1 MHQGPLWLS
10 VRFFHRH
17 EHFNIF
23 VASSLPFP
31 PPSESI
37 ITLSHAAITP
47 RTAPSIS
54 SESNVSEEDDIR
66 LLLRVLA
73 DRRGYLDAWL
83 IAQGL
88 KDDLVISRG
97 F

>member
-1 MHQGPLWLS
+1 M
-10 VRFFHRH
+10 
-17 EHFNIF
+17 
-23 VASSLPFP
+23 
-31 PPSESI
+31 
-37 ITLSHAAITP
+37 TP

-83 IAQGL
+83 TAQGL

>member
-1 MHQGPLWLS
+1 MRQGPLWLS
-10 VRFFHRH
+10 VRFFHQH
-17 EHFNIF
+17 EYFNILF
-23 VASSLPFP
+23 ASSLPFP
-31 PPSESI
+31 PLSEPI
-37 ITLSHAAITP
+37 ITLPHAAITP

-73 DRRGYLDAWL
+73 ERRGYLDAWL
-83 IAQGL
+83 TAQGL
-88 KDDLVISRG
+88 KDDLVISRV

>member
-1 MHQGPLWLS
+1 MRQGPLWLS
-10 VRFFHRH
+10 VRFFHQH
-17 EHFNIF
+17 EYFNILF
-23 VASSLPFP
+23 ASSLPFP
-31 PPSESI
+31 PLSESI
-37 ITLSHAAITP
+37 ITLPHAAITP

-73 DRRGYLDAWL
+73 ERRGYLDAWL
-83 IAQGL
+83 TAQGL
-88 KDDLVISRG
+88 KDDLVISRV

>member
-1 MHQGPLWLS
+1 MRQGPLWLS
-10 VRFFHRH
+10 VRFFHQH
-17 EHFNIF
+17 EYFNIL
-23 VASSLPFP
+23 SSLLFLSF
-31 PPSESI
+31 SESI
-37 ITLSHAAITP
+37 ITLPHAPITP

-73 DRRGYLDAWL
+73 ERRGYLDAWL
-83 IAQGL
+83 TAQGL
-88 KDDLVISRG
+88 TDDLVISRG